1 MIRRPPRSTRT
12 TTLFPYTT
20 LFRSHIIGLQGNL
33 WTEHLSTTA
42 DAGRMLWPR
51 AAILA
56 DMAWSKAPRDW
67 NGLSDRL
74 VAAFGR
80 WHELGLAYDTTP
92 LVPPATF
99 TGRGD
104 RTDVTLNPPAGRG
117 TRREVGGAPCRERVC
132 Q

>member
-1 MIRRPPRSTRT
+1 MYSH
-12 TTLFPYTT
+12 TLP
-20 LFRSHIIGLQGNL
+20 LHGALRIS
-33 WTEHLSTTA
+33 EHLSTTA
-42 DAGRMLWPR
+42 DADSMLWPR

-92 LVPPATF
+92 LVPLATF

-104 RTDVTLNPPAGRG
+104 RIDVTLDRKS
-117 TRREVGGAPCRERVC
+117 TRLNSSP
-132 Q
+132 